1 MATITGRIFDI
12 VVIKD
17 NIAQIVLRKKCMDKI
32 VPLAITVYGFWKDK
46 AIKELQLKAKDM
58 IRGNLYMR
66 SRLHNGKYY
75 TDLFFR
81 EIFVVERAP
90 IKMNELFHK
99 EPNIEED
106 LGDVDMETGEILSRE

>member
-1 MATITGRIFDI
+1 MAAITGRIFDI
-12 VVIKD
+12 VIVKD

-46 AIKELQLKAKDM
+46 ALNELKLQAKDM

-66 SRLHNGKYY
+66 SKMYNGKYY

-81 EIFVVERAP
+81 EIVIVERAP
-90 IKMNELFHK
+90 IKMNELFSQDD
-99 EPNIEED
+99 EIP
-106 LGDVDMETGEILSRE
+106 DVDLETGEILS